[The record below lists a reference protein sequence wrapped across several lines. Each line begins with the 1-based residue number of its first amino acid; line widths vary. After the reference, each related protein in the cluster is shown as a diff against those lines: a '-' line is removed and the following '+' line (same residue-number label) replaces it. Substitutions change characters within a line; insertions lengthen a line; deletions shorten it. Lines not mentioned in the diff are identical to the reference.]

1 MGGGISFRKHN
12 DEESSSFIPQH
23 SAVPSPSVHHVV
35 LLPIE
40 SSYRKPLVAP
50 LGLNIIIS
58 PRREFALLS
67 SIPFTPLGKDASIF
81 CYYCPLCM
89 EFFESVLRTKCC
101 ANYICLKCSIEYLN
115 AKGLALM
122 SVQEIVG
129 NSLLRNIVCPHCF
142 TVGFN
147 PQLVERED
155 SIRDYSRGVTRG
167 IIYSQPLLVW
177 PLLIH
182 SLL

>member
-12 DEESSSFIPQH
+12 DEDNTSFIPSH
-23 SAVPSPSVHHVV
+23 SPIADPPSSHVI

-40 SSYRKPLVAP
+40 SSCSKPLLP
-50 LGLNIIIS
+50 PISLNIIIS

-67 SIPFTPLGKDASIF
+67 SIPFTPLGKDASIYR
-81 CYYCPLCM
+81 YYCPLCM

-115 AKGLALM
+115 AKGLALET
-122 SVQEIVG
+122 VQEIIG
-129 NSLLRNIVCPHCF
+129 NSVLEDVFCPHCF

-147 PQLVERED
+147 PQLVERDD
-155 SIRDYSRGVTRG
+155 SIRDYSRGVKRG
-167 IIYSQPLLVW
+167 ITFTAA
-177 PLLIH
+177 
-182 SLL
+182 

>member
-12 DEESSSFIPQH
+12 DEDNTSY
-23 SAVPSPSVHHVV
+23 VPSHNTVVSPSINHIV

-40 SSYRKPLVAP
+40 SSRRKPHMTP
-50 LGLNIIIS
+50 INLNIVIS

-67 SIPFTPLGKDASIF
+67 SIPFTPVGKDASIF

-115 AKGLALM
+115 AKGLALE
-122 SVQEIVG
+122 SVQEIIG
-129 NSLLRNIVCPHCF
+129 NSLLKDIVCPHCF
-142 TVGFN
+142 TAGFN
-147 PQLVERED
+147 PQLVDRED
-155 SIRDYSRGVTRG
+155 SIRDYSRGVTKG
-167 IIYSQPLLVW
+167 ISFLLAD
-177 PLLIH
+177 LKTTN
-182 SLL
+182 